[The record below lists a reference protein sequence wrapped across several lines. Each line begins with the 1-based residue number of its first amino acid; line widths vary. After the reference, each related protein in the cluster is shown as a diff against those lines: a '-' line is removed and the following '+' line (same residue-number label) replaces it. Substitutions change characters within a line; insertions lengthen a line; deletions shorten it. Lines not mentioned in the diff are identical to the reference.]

1 MGEQVVPVV
10 KFNGENWTTWK
21 FQIQV
26 VLKSKGLYEM
36 VVGKTTK
43 PVSGENAIVEWERKD
58 AKAQEQLVC
67 RLENKPLTH
76 ILSCNSAEE
85 MWKKLT
91 TIYENKSQVSV
102 HLLQQRFF
110 SMQYN
115 EEGGIAEFISQIEEI
130 QGNLK
135 QQGEEISDKMAMTK
149 VLMSLPSNLSHFISA
164 WESTPNEKQ
173 TLSELMSRL
182 LIEEER
188 NIKKNGTGSALA
200 SRVGTGSKQFRQ
212 QHRVVTC
219 FKCNKTGHIK
229 RNCTSTNMSTNET
242 KKVCLYCKKMGHLI
256 KDCWF
261 RKRKEEEEKNKNSA
275 ANNTTTQALVGAS
288 SILNCS
294 DMSALIGKSSS
305 ENDWWLD
312 SGATE
317 HMCYIKEKFK
327 EFNTLDVH
335 RQVKVGN
342 GSILD
347 VQGIRKVEVQAWSGN
362 KWIKTDIC
370 DVLFVPD
377 LDVNLFSLSTVL
389 DKGLIMQA
397 NKDRCNLLDN
407 NGHVRAVANREGRL
421 FKMNFINI
429 EDTSSQCHMVE
440 SLTTWHRKMAHIH
453 FDQVRKILKRSEIKF
468 VEVTNPFC
476 KECLP
481 GKQHRLPFPASLS
494 RAQRTGELIHGDLE
508 GPMEEPSMGGARYFL
523 LLKDD
528 FSNYRFVYFLKN
540 KSDAMENIEKFLN
553 MVETQTG
560 NKVKKLRTDNGL
572 EVVNNRLK
580 ILLEQRGIIHEKTC
594 TYSPQQNGRAEREM
608 RTLVEAARTLL
619 HSRNM
624 DKTFWAEA
632 VNTAVFVLNRASC
645 SSVKIETPFKL
656 WVNKDFD
663 IKTFKEFGSAV
674 SVHIPKEKRRKLDK
688 KCEEGIFIGYENTT
702 KGYRVYFPQKN
713 KVEIHRDIVFI
724 PDSEKDSKVTKKINQ
739 KAVEQIVMLDIE
751 ENQPDIA
758 DIPELRQIDLEQE
771 ADIEE
776 READI
781 EEREADNEGEQEYRQ
796 RQRRD
801 SRKPKWMNDYEMSFY
816 TETEE
821 LTTVEEAV
829 TSKNSEKWKEAMQK
843 ELKVLRENNTW
854 TEVPWPVNKKVIESK
869 WIFKQKSESEFK
881 ARLVAVI
888 CTIVCR

>member
-1 MGEQVVPVV
+1 MGEQGVPVV
-10 KFNGENWTTWK
+10 KFNGENWTIWK

-26 VLKSKGLYEM
+26 VLKSKGLYDV
-36 VVGKTTK
+36 VVGKTIK
-43 PVSGENAIVEWERKD
+43 PVSGENAIIEWERKD
-58 AKAQEQLVC
+58 SKAQEQLVC

-85 MWKKLT
+85 MWNKLT

-110 SMQYN
+110 SMQYD
-115 EEGGIAEFISQIEEI
+115 EQGGIAEFISQIEEI

-149 VLMSLPSNLSHFISA
+149 VLMSLPTNLSHFISA

-188 NIKKNGTGSALA
+188 NIKKTNTGSALA
-200 SRVGTGSKQFRQ
+200 SRAGNKQFRQ
-212 QHRVVTC
+212 QRVVTC

-229 RNCTSTNMSTNET
+229 KNCISTKEE
-242 KKVCLYCKKMGHLI
+242 KKICLYCKKMGHLI
-256 KDCWF
+256 NDCWF
-261 RKRKEEEEKNKNSA
+261 KKRKEEEKDKNSA

-294 DMSALIGKSSS
+294 DTSALIGKSSN

-317 HMCYIKEKFK
+317 HMCYKRKKFT
-327 EFNTLDVH
+327 EFQTLDVH

-342 GSILD
+342 GSILE
-347 VQGIRKVEVQAWSGN
+347 VQGIGKVEVQAWSGE
-362 KWIKTDIC
+362 KWIKTEIC
-370 DVLFVPD
+370 NVLFVPD

-397 NKDRCNLLDN
+397 NKDRCSLMDN
-407 NGHVRAVANREGRL
+407 NGHVRAIANREGRL

-429 EDTSSQCHMVE
+429 ECASSQCHMVE
-440 SLTTWHRKMAHIH
+440 SLTTWHRKLAHIH

-468 VEVTNPFC
+468 MEVTNPFC

-481 GKQHRLPFPASLS
+481 GKQHRLPFPTSSS

-508 GPMEEPSMGGARYFL
+508 GPMEEPSMGEARYFL

-528 FSNYRFVYFLKN
+528 YSNYRFVYFLKN
-540 KSDAMENIEKFLN
+540 KSDAVENIDKFLN

-580 ILLEQRGIIHEKTC
+580 ILLEKRGIIHEKTC

-624 DKTFWAEA
+624 DKQFWAEA

-645 SSVKIETPFKL
+645 SSVKTETPFKL
-656 WVNKDFD
+656 WFNKDFD
-663 IKTFKEFGSAV
+663 IKIFREFGAAV
-674 SVHIPKEKRRKLDK
+674 SIHIPKEKRRKLDK
-688 KCEEGIFIGYENTT
+688 KCEEGIFVGYENTT

-724 PDSEKDSKVTKKINQ
+724 PDGETDSKVTTNLDQ
-739 KAVEQIVMLDIE
+739 NDVEQMVMLDIE
-751 ENQPDIA
+751 ENNQDIA
-758 DIPELRQIDLEQE
+758 EILELRQGDVEQE
-771 ADIEE
+771 VEIEE
-776 READI
+776 N
-781 EEREADNEGEQEYRQ
+781 EEEGEQEDRQ

-801 SRKPKWMNDYEMSFY
+801 IRKPKWMNDYEMSFY

-821 LTTVEEAV
+821 LTTIQEAV

-854 TEVPWPVNKKVIESK
+854 TEVPWPANKKVIESK

-881 ARLVAVI
+881 ARLVARGFQQECYDEMSSLPV
-888 CTIVCR
+888 TLARQ